1 VKNSELKNGIKLI
14 YKKVPG
20 DITSFCIG
28 FNGGALEE
36 EGFPL
41 GTAHAV
47 EHMVFKGTK
56 NRSEKEINKLC
67 DEIFGFQNAMTN
79 YPYVIYYGTTLS
91 EDFNLGI
98 ELFSDIVLNPI
109 FPKDGFKEEMNI
121 ILEELK
127 EWKDDLYQYCE
138 DELLYN
144 AFDKRR
150 IKNLIIGTE
159 ESINSITIE
168 DLKRFYEKYYKPDN
182 MVISVATSLSFEL
195 VKDIVEN
202 HFENF
207 KTEDKSLRPEELTIK
222 NHTSVKLYE
231 NNNHGVFVKL
241 KEEIN
246 GAKIQY
252 CYPIHDLNDEE
263 MKALRLF
270 NFYFGEGTSS
280 ILYETI
286 RTKNGLAYEISSDIK
301 EERGIKLFTITLGT
315 SKNNVEKAIRL
326 INESIEDIKNNKEF
340 FTKEKIESA
349 SKSIKLKKALRLE
362 KSIQL
367 AKDLTC
373 YELMY
378 NSYKKVYDEVEN
390 LSCIDGEKIN
400 RLINRVLNFPSIQ
413 VLR

>member
-1 VKNSELKNGIKLI
+1 MKDIQLKNGIKLI
-14 YKKVPG
+14 YKEAFS

-36 EGFPL
+36 DGFPL

-47 EHMVFKGTK
+47 EHMVFKETK
-56 NRSEKEINKLC
+56 NRSEGEINKLC

-91 EDFNLGI
+91 EDFNKGL
-98 ELFSDIVLNPI
+98 ELFSDIVLNPT
-109 FPKDGFKEEMNI
+109 FPEKGFSEEINV

-144 AFDKRR
+144 AFNERR

-159 ESINSITIE
+159 ESIKSITLE
-168 DLKRFYEKYYKPDN
+168 DLKTFYKKYYRPDN
-182 MVISVATSLSFEL
+182 MVISVVTSLKFEL

-202 HFENF
+202 YF
-207 KTEDKSLRPEELTIK
+207 KDFKIGEKTFNLEDSNCEK
-222 NHTSVKLYE
+222 NASIKLYE
-231 NNNHGVFVKL
+231 NNKVGVFQKL
-241 KEEIN
+241 REEIN

-252 CYPIHDLNDEE
+252 CYPIHSLNEE
-263 MKALRLF
+263 DMKMLKLF

-280 ILYETI
+280 ILYDII

-315 SKNNVEKAIRL
+315 SKDKVEKAIKL
-326 INESIEDIKNNKEF
+326 INESIEDIKNNNNF
-340 FTKEKIESA
+340 FTKEKIQSA
-349 SKSIKLKKALRLE
+349 SKSIKLKKALRIE

-390 LSCIDGEKIN
+390 LSSIDGEKIN
-400 RLINRVLNFPSIQ
+400 TLINRVLNFPSIQ
-413 VLR
+413 IIK